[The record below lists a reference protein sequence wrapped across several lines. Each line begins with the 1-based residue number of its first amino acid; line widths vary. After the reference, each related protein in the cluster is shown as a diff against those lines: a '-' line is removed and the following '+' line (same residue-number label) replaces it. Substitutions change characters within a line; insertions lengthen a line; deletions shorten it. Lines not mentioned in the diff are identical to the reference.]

1 MTEPASA
8 PAAPRR
14 LSPARNVSALLVGQL
29 IARLLAL
36 AFYIV
41 FARVVGADLYG
52 QFAVGIAFGTL
63 FAILTEPGLNPQ
75 IIREGARDPTLRAE
89 YVNAALLFKLV
100 ALPVAGLLLIGS
112 GVVLGYRGNALLA
125 IALVGSSVLLA
136 QTEEYIA
143 AVFASFERL
152 EVSALLRI
160 INKVLTAVLA
170 CAVALATRSF
180 GWTCV
185 AFAAGSA
192 ISIGIGLFTIHRWF
206 VPLRIDPRCGLGRKI
221 WVGLP
226 LAVSDSMNMATLR
239 LDQALASLFGVAT
252 TAIGGYNAAI
262 KMKEALIGIP
272 IGVMVSYAPVLA
284 RLLEQRVEFERAFS
298 RLVHWGLGCI
308 LPITIGTWVVAE
320 PLLTLLFGAEF
331 AGYGDLTR
339 LVFIALSAT
348 GFYILLNPLVVARH
362 RYQLQAIASA
372 VVLVVDLGL
381 NLVLLPR
388 LGIAGAAW
396 AMISASLA
404 GSAVL
409 LTEVARAH
417 CLAAVGAAFAR
428 CALAALPMFFVA
440 RWLLPTHVVLAIA
453 GGALVYLPIYVVS
466 GGLGPGGRSALLRR
480 LRGTA
485 TTEVTP

>member
-1 MTEPASA
+1 MTDNASA
-8 PAAPRR
+8 PAPSKR

-29 IARLLAL
+29 VARLLAL
-36 AFYIV
+36 AFYVV

-75 IIREGARDPTLRAE
+75 IIREGARDHALRSE

-100 ALPVAGLLLIGS
+100 AVPTAAVLLIGS
-112 GVVLGYRGNALLA
+112 GVAFGYRGSALLA

-170 CAVALATRSF
+170 CGVALATRSF
-180 GWTCV
+180 AWTCA

-192 ISIGIGLFTIHRWF
+192 LSIGIGLFTIHRWF
-206 VPLRIDPRCGLGRKI
+206 VPLRIDRHCGLGRKI

-226 LAVSDSMNMATLR
+226 LAVSDSMSMATLR
-239 LDQALASLFGVAT
+239 LDQALASLLGVAT
-252 TAIGGYNAAI
+252 SAIGGYNAAI

-298 RLVHWGLGCI
+298 RLMHWGLGSV
-308 LPITIGTWVVAE
+308 LPVTIGTWVVAE
-320 PLLTLLFGAEF
+320 PLLVLLFGAEF
-331 AGYGDLTR
+331 VGYGALTR
-339 LVFIALSAT
+339 LVFVALSAT

-362 RYQLQAIASA
+362 HYRLQAIASS
-372 VVLVVDLGL
+372 VVLLVDLGL

-396 AMISASLA
+396 AMIAASLA

-409 LTEVARAH
+409 LAEVARAR
-417 CLAAVGAAFAR
+417 CLLAVGAALVR
-428 CALAALPMFFVA
+428 SGAAAVPMFFAA
-440 RWLLPTHVVLAIA
+440 RWLLSMHVVLAIA
-453 GGALVYLPIYVVS
+453 GGALVYLPIYVAI

-480 LRGTA
+480 LRGSA
-485 TTEVTP
+485 TSEATP